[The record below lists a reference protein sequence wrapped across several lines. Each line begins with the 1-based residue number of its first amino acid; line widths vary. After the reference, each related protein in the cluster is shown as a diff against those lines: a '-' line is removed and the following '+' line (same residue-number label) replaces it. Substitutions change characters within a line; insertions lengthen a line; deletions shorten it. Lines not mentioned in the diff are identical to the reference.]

1 MNTHQTLFLK
11 KRFAEARHKISLC
24 LEEVLSIDLLEQLGK
39 CLKREIACD
48 IYVSKR
54 GLEKTE
60 SDAFL
65 LIHLLKLRKLGAS
78 IYLSES
84 TEGLSKILCFKD
96 HEMIYVLQEDHENF
110 EELHTADQGF
120 DEYLN
125 YFTSAEPEYRL
136 EPDDITIEF
145 LSESNTVYERT
156 ATKIFWEVT
165 NATHVAIDGI
175 GEVADSGQKTI
186 TFLNDTILKLK
197 ATHGSQKKIKSLKV
211 NTISE
216 FKIGYEVQFRNPS
229 SNEFVAMNE
238 SQYAGVF
245 GIAKGYDV
253 RLTWEV
259 AHADT
264 VNVKPFG
271 FYENQGSHIFNSDGS
286 IEINIEA
293 KFRGKSKNQ
302 KILICSFPTPVFERK
317 FIDLNPNILKE
328 LEINIDDVRNKAL
341 HYLKG
346 SDNNQF
352 RDYMDEMDNKYR
364 SLKSTLLQ
372 KMEGTDFNQFYEQH
386 SIPKLFKKRKS
397 TLLNYFKSDP
407 KIVDNIESTRDYYE

>member
-11 KRFAEARHKISLC
+11 KRLTRHQISLY
-24 LEEVLSIDLLEQLGK
+24 LEEVLSVDLLEQLGK
-39 CLKREIACD
+39 CLRREIACD
-48 IYVSKR
+48 IYLSKL

-60 SDAFL
+60 LDAFI

-84 TEGLSKILCFKD
+84 GEGLHKILCFKD
-96 HEMIYVLQEDHENF
+96 HDMIYVLQEDHENF
-110 EELHTADQGF
+110 EELHTTDKGF

-125 YFTSAEPEYRL
+125 YFTSVEPEYRL

-165 NATHVAIDGI
+165 NATHVTIDGI

-238 SQYAGVF
+238 SQHAGVF

-253 RLTWEV
+253 RLTWNV

-293 KFRGKSKNQ
+293 KFRGRNKNQ
-302 KILICSFPTPVFERK
+302 KILIYSFPTPIFERK
-317 FIDLNPNILKE
+317 FINLNQNTLKE
-328 LEINIDDVRNKAL
+328 MEISIDDFRIKAL
-341 HYLKG
+341 HYLKD
-346 SDNNQF
+346 SDNNHF
-352 RDYMDEMDNKYR
+352 RDYMDEMDNKYK

-372 KMEGTDFNQFYEQH
+372 KMEGTDFNEFYEQH
-386 SIPKLFKKRKS
+386 SI
-397 TLLNYFKSDP
+397 
-407 KIVDNIESTRDYYE
+407 DYH

>member
-60 SDAFL
+60 SDAFR

-165 NATHVAIDGI
+165 NATHIAIDGI
-175 GEVADSGQKTI
+175 GEVANSGQKTI

-197 ATHGSQKKIKSLKV
+197 ATYGSEKKIKSLKV
-211 NTISE
+211 STISE

-229 SNEFVAMNE
+229 SHEFVVMNE
-238 SQYAGVF
+238 SQYAGVY
-245 GIAKGYDV
+245 GIARGYDV

-293 KFRGKSKNQ
+293 KFRGRTKNQ
-302 KILICSFPTPVFERK
+302 KILIYSFPIPVFERK
-317 FIDLNPNILKE
+317 FIHLHPNILKE
-328 LEINIDDVRNKAL
+328 LEINIDDVRIKAL
-341 HYLKG
+341 NYLKG

-352 RDYMDEMDNKYR
+352 SDYMDEMDNKYK
-364 SLKSTLLQ
+364 SLKSALTQ
-372 KMEGTDFNQFYEQH
+372 KMEGNDFNQFYEQH

-397 TLLNYFKSDP
+397 TLLNYFKSDL
-407 KIVDNIESTRDYYE
+407 KIVENIESTRDYYE

>member
-11 KRFAEARHKISLC
+11 KRFGEARHQISLY
-24 LEEVLSIDLLEQLGK
+24 LEEVLSVDLLEQLGK
-39 CLKREIACD
+39 CLRREIACD
-48 IYVSKR
+48 IYLSKL

-60 SDAFL
+60 LDAFI

-84 TEGLSKILCFKD
+84 GEGLHKILCFKD
-96 HEMIYVLQEDHENF
+96 HDMIYALEEDHENF
-110 EELHTADQGF
+110 VELHTTDKGF

-125 YFTSAEPEYRL
+125 YFTSVEPEYRL

-238 SQYAGVF
+238 SQHAGVF

-253 RLTWEV
+253 RLTWNV

-293 KFRGKSKNQ
+293 KFRGRNKNQ
-302 KILICSFPTPVFERK
+302 KILIYSFPTPIFERK
-317 FIDLNPNILKE
+317 FINLNQNTLKE
-328 LEINIDDVRNKAL
+328 MEISIDDFRIKAL
-341 HYLKG
+341 HYLKD
-346 SDNNQF
+346 SDNNHF
-352 RDYMDEMDNKYR
+352 RDYMDEMDNKYK

-372 KMEGTDFNQFYEQH
+372 KMEGTDFNEFYEQH
-386 SIPKLFKKRKS
+386 SIPKLFKNRKS
-397 TLLNYFKSDP
+397 ILLNYFKSDP

>member
-1 MNTHQTLFLK
+1 LNTDQTLFLK
-11 KRFAEARHKISLC
+11 KRFGEARHKISLY
-24 LEEVLSIDLLEQLGK
+24 LEEVLSVDLLEQLGK
-39 CLKREIACD
+39 CLKREVACD
-48 IYVSKR
+48 IFVSKR
-54 GLEKTE
+54 GLEKAE

-65 LIHLLKLRKLGAS
+65 LIHLLKLRKLGAY
-78 IYLSES
+78 IYLSEKGKS
-84 TEGLSKILCFKD
+84 SNKILCFID
-96 HEMIYVLQEDHENF
+96 YEIIYVLKKGHEGF
-110 EELHTADQGF
+110 VEFYSIDKEF
-120 DEYLN
+120 DEYHN
-125 YFTSAEPEYRL
+125 HFTLIEPEYRL

-145 LSESNTVYERT
+145 LIESNTVYERT

-165 NATHVAIDGI
+165 NATHVTIDGI
-175 GEVADSGQKTI
+175 GEVAYSGQKTI

-197 ATHGSQKKIKSLKV
+197 ATHGNQKKLKSVQVK
-211 NTISE
+211 TISE
-216 FKIGYEVQFRNPS
+216 FKIRYGVQFRNPS
-229 SNEFVAMNE
+229 SNEFVSMDE
-238 SQYAGVF
+238 SKYKGVF

-271 FYENQGSHIFNSDGS
+271 FYENKGSHIFNSDGS

-302 KILICSFPTPVFERK
+302 KILIYSFPTAVFERK
-317 FIDLNPNILKE
+317 FINLNPNILKV
-328 LEINIDDVRNKAL
+328 LEINIDDVRINAL
-341 HYLKG
+341 EYIRG
-346 SDNNQF
+346 NDDNQF

-372 KMEGTDFNQFYEQH
+372 KLKETDFNEFYEQH

-397 TLLNYFKSDP
+397 ILLNYFKSDP
-407 KIVDNIESTRDYYE
+407 KIVDNIESTQDYYE

>member
-1 MNTHQTLFLK
+1 LNTDQTLFLK
-11 KRFAEARHKISLC
+11 KRFGEARHKISLYS
-24 LEEVLSIDLLEQLGK
+24 EEVLSADLLEVLGK
-39 CLKREIACD
+39 CLRREIACD
-48 IYVSKR
+48 IFVSKR
-54 GLEKTE
+54 GLEKME

-65 LIHLLKLRKLGAS
+65 LINLLKLRKLGAS
-78 IYLSES
+78 IYLSENGKS
-84 TEGLSKILCFKD
+84 SCKILCFKD
-96 HEMIYVLQEDHENF
+96 HEIIYTLTEGHE
-110 EELHTADQGF
+110 GF
-120 DEYLN
+120 AVFYSRDKEFDGYLN
-125 YFTSAEPEYRL
+125 HFTSMEPEYRL
-136 EPDDITIEF
+136 ESDDITIEF
-145 LSESNTVYERT
+145 LIESNTVYERT

-165 NATHVAIDGI
+165 NATHVTIDGI
-175 GEVADSGQKTI
+175 GEVAYSGQKTI

-197 ATHGSQKKIKSLKV
+197 ATHGNQKKLKAYKV
-211 NTISE
+211 KTISE
-216 FKIGYEVQFRNPS
+216 FKIRYEVQFRNPS
-229 SNEFVAMNE
+229 SKEFVTMDE
-238 SQYAGVF
+238 SQYKGVF

-259 AHADT
+259 AHADS

-271 FYENQGSHIFNSDGS
+271 FYKNQGSHIFSSDGS

-302 KILICSFPTPVFERK
+302 KILIYSFPIPVFERK
-317 FIDLNPNILKE
+317 FINLNPNILKS

-372 KMEGTDFNQFYEQH
+372 KMEGADFNQFYEQH

-397 TLLNYFKSDP
+397 VLLNYFKSDP
-407 KIVDNIESTRDYYE
+407 KIGDSIESTQDYYE